1 MNSKERTQKIN
12 KLQKRHPGTTRQRN
26 SHGAGE
32 YSVEF
37 FSKTEKDPVT
47 GHAKLVA
54 RYTL

>member
-1 MNSKERTQKIN
+1 
-12 KLQKRHPGTTRQRN
+12 
-26 SHGAGE
+26 
-32 YSVEF
+32 VEF